1 MEINLKK
8 HLRCRWILFLAV
20 LFIYSMMIPTLV
32 EALFEDQAFKFDWRQ
47 QFIGKPNKLISWQ
60 DTSSSRSDLVIA
72 VTESNVLAAVY
83 AESGKL
89 K

>member
-8 HLRCRWILFLAV
+8 HLRCRWMLLLAV
-20 LFIYSMMIPTLV
+20 LFIYSMMIPTL